1 MSKQFSYNNLILE
14 VQRLTEYAKVPKHW
28 SKTRNEVFDVHTIC
42 LLYVL
47 FEIEQKDY
55 RLFSVWLEIA
65 PALGLKR
72 VPHWTTL
79 QKAFRR
85 LPPRLVRKLM
95 QLSGRCKD
103 RTVSLDPT
111 YYQLTNPSKGYCR
124 RIKRDS
130 RKDKLRKVSVVCGT
144 RCNKVLDVYLKA
156 EERHGTKDV
165 PELVKSGCFKNK
177 IVLAD
182 KEFDSEKFHE
192 QIEDAEGRSIVPLRN
207 RGYVPYYRIK
217 GKHRKA
223 LSRKPLSR
231 TYKRRVR
238 SESNNSAVKRRFSP
252 VLRGKTFWQQAR
264 DVYGKYLAYNLVQDC
279 TSSFMVL
286 LELSTEPTSMYNSCF

>member
-1 MSKQFSYNNLILE
+1 M
-14 VQRLTEYAKVPKHW
+14 
-28 SKTRNEVFDVHTIC
+28 
-42 LLYVL
+42 
-47 FEIEQKDY
+47 
-55 RLFSVWLEIA
+55 EIA

-85 LPPRLVRKLM
+85 LPPRLLRKLV
-95 QLSGRCKD
+95 QISGCCKD

-111 YYQLTNPSKGYCR
+111 YYQLTNPSTGYCK
-124 RIKRDS
+124 RINRDP

-144 RCNKVLDVYLKA
+144 SSNKVLDVFVKA

-192 QIEDAEGRSIVPLRN
+192 QIEEARGRSIVPLRN
-207 RGYVPYYRIK
+207 RGSVPYYRIK
-217 GKHRKA
+217 GRHRKK

-231 TYKRRVR
+231 IYRRRVR
-238 SESNNSAVKRRFSP
+238 SESNNSAVKRIFSP
-252 VLRGKTFWQQAR
+252 VLRGKCFWQQAR
-264 DVYGKYLAYNLVQDC
+264 DVYGKYLAYNLIQDC
-279 TSSFMVL
+279 TSSFMHL
-286 LELSTEPTSMYNSCF
+286 LELSTEQLLL